1 MITITADDIGAVFSI
16 DMAVK
21 ELIDSKI
28 INSISVFVTGKNNLD
43 WINDYVGKIKIGLHL
58 TFSFGRP
65 ISKIYN
71 SNLIDENGSFKMPQK
86 PEKADSQT
94 IKRNIDEYIKHFE
107 LSERNILIEECSS
120 QFYRFKELFGINP
133 DFINVHH
140 DLDKSKILRDIL
152 EEYFKPYPTRE
163 IKLIHKN
170 YEYSYIYRFLSPEDS
185 YEKSVCIV
193 QQLIDKG
200 LNIDK
205 KHSSHD
211 VEIVFH
217 PAYLSKELF
226 NFSSYAEMR
235 ELELKIL
242 LSDKITKLLFK

>member
-1 MITITADDIGAVFSI
+1 MITITADDIGAVLSI

-28 INSISVFVTGKNNLD
+28 INSISVFVTGKNNLE
-43 WINDYVGKIKIGLHL
+43 WVNEYIGKIKVGLHL
-58 TFSFGRP
+58 TFSFGQP
-65 ISKIYN
+65 ISKIHN
-71 SNLIDENGSFKMPQK
+71 SNIIDENGYFKRPQK
-86 PEKADSQT
+86 PQKANSQT

-107 LSERNILIEECSS
+107 LSEKSILIEECRS
-120 QFYRFKELFGINP
+120 QFYRFKELFGVNP

-140 DLDKSKILRDIL
+140 DLDKSRILRNIL
-152 EEYFKPYPTRE
+152 EEHFKPYPTRE
-163 IKLIHKN
+163 IKTIHEN
-170 YEYSYIYRFLSPEDS
+170 YNYSYIYRFLSSNDS

-193 QQLIDKG
+193 QQLITKG

-205 KHSSHD
+205 KHDSHD

-217 PAYLSKELF
+217 PAYFSKELL

-242 LSDKITKLLFK
+242 SSDKIAKLLF